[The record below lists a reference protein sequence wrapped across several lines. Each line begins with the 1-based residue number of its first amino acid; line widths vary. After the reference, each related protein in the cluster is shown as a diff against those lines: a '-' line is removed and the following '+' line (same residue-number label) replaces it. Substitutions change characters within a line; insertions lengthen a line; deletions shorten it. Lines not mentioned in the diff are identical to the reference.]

1 VITRRHIV
9 VASLSALVLAR
20 VSFAQPQRSAPR
32 IGFLISETLPASS
45 SRIEALRTGLRD
57 YGYID
62 GKNITIELRS
72 ADGNYDR
79 LPSLAAELV
88 KLKVDVIVAFGTKA
102 VTAAKDATTTIPIV
116 DPVMGD
122 PVGAG
127 LGASLS
133 RPGGNITGSA
143 QFSSELA
150 AKRLEFLREA
160 VPRIA
165 RVAALL
171 NPANT
176 GTAMQLQAMQS
187 AARALSVELQVVEAT
202 NASEIER
209 GFESMTQKRA
219 DAVIVA
225 TDTLFQTNASGTA
238 QLAATHR
245 LPSCGARAFAL
256 AGGMIGYG
264 VNVSEMF
271 RHAAYFIDR
280 ILKGAKPGDLPI
292 ERATRFELVINLKT
306 AKALGL
312 TIPQSV
318 LLRANEVIQ

>member
-1 VITRRHIV
+1 VITRRHF
-9 VASLSALVLAR
+9 VAASVGILAIAR
-20 VSFAQPQRSAPR
+20 VAFAQPQRAVPR
-32 IGFLISETLPASS
+32 VGFLISETQPASA
-45 SRIEALRTGLRD
+45 SRIEALRAGLRD
-57 YGYID
+57 YGYVE
-62 GKNITIELRS
+62 GKNLTIELRS

-79 LPSLAAELV
+79 LPELAAELV

-102 VTAAKDATTTIPIV
+102 VTAAKNATATIAIV

-127 LGASLS
+127 ISASFS

-143 QFSSELA
+143 QFSPEVF

-165 RVAALL
+165 RVAALF

-187 AARALSVELQVVEAT
+187 AAMALSVELQVVEAT

-209 GFESMTQKRA
+209 GFEAMTQKRA

-225 TDTLFQTNASGTA
+225 TDTLLQTNASGTA
-238 QLAATHR
+238 QLAAKHG
-245 LPSCGARAFAL
+245 LPSCGARAFAI
-256 AGGMIGYG
+256 AGRMIGYG
-264 VNVSEMF
+264 VSDSEMY
-271 RHAAYFIDR
+271 RHAAYFVDR

-306 AKALGL
+306 AKTLGR
-312 TIPQSV
+312 TIPQS
-318 LLRANEVIQ
+318 LLVRADEVIQ